1 MKATGLITF
10 FFFVLLSAC
19 TENNNKPAVNVKTNG
34 IDTIAVPMLVNGCYQ
49 YKNERLTVS
58 LQGKTTGDTVTGSLR
73 YDYTEKD
80 DNTGTIKGVFSGD
93 TLIADYTF
101 KSEGF
106 ETVRE
111 VAFLR
116 RGDKL
121 KEGYGDVED
130 KNGKIVFKDRNFLI
144 FPGRV
149 TLVKTACEKL

>member
-1 MKATGLITF
+1 MKAIWLITF
-10 FFFVLLSAC
+10 FLFILLSAC
-19 TENNNKPAVNVKTNG
+19 NQNNNTPAVNIIPNG
-34 IDTIAVPMLVNGCYQ
+34 LDSIAAPMLVNGCYQ
-49 YKNERLTVS
+49 YKSERLTVS

-73 YDYTEKD
+73 YDYAEKD
-80 DNTGTIKGVFSGD
+80 DNTGTIKGTFSGD
-93 TLIADYTF
+93 TLFADYTF
-101 KSEGF
+101 KAEGF